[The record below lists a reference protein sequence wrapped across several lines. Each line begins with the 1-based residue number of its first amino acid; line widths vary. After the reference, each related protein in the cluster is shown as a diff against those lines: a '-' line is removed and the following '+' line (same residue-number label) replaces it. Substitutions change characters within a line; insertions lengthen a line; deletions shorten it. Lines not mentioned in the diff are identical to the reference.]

1 MQHQFSGV
9 WRIRPGG
16 SSYASNSRK
25 NNLLWKRRTFLW
37 DRRKSSVILGDFG
50 LLALLCGQLTIPE
63 SITGDKVKISLV
75 QGNIEQ
81 PRKWDPKYAQEILQ
95 IYGELTQEAAKD
107 QPALIIWPETAT
119 PEAITRNPRVYL
131 EVINIAKKAGTNLLL
146 GSAQHQ
152 KFESKGTRKLKL
164 SNSAYLLN
172 PIPEIPEIRRYDK
185 VRLFPFGEYLP
196 YKETLPWFLIKVED
210 SYSYAPGKEFT
221 VLNSTSV
228 SVTICWENVSL
239 TCLENL

>member
-1 MQHQFSGV
+1 
-9 WRIRPGG
+9 
-16 SSYASNSRK
+16 
-25 NNLLWKRRTFLW
+25 
-37 DRRKSSVILGDFG
+37 
-50 LLALLCGQLTIPE
+50 
-63 SITGDKVKISLV
+63 
-75 QGNIEQ
+75 
-81 PRKWDPKYAQEILQ
+81 
-95 IYGELTQEAAKD
+95 
-107 QPALIIWPETAT
+107 
-119 PEAITRNPRVYL
+119 
-131 EVINIAKKAGTNLLL
+131 VINIAKKAGTNLLL

-221 VLNSTSV
+221 VFKLPAFRFG
-228 SVTICWENVSL
+228 VTICWENVFPDLFRKFVKAGAQVMINITNEAWFGRSAAPYQL
-239 TCLENL
+239 LAISVFRAVENRVYVVRCANTGVSCIIDPYGKIVNRVKDERGQDIFVRGVMTGWVIPMDSKTLYTQYGDLMVWGAFIGLVLFLIVAWRKGHRPLALRADK